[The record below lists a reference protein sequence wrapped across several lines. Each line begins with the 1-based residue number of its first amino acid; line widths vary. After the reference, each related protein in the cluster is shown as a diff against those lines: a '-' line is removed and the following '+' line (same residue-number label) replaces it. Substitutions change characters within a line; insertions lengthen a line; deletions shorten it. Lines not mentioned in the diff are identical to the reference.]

1 MYLAMKTRLMMLAL
15 AVLTSA
21 TLFSCKK
28 DDKEG
33 DSNIILE
40 KTAVTLNLGGQTTV
54 KVTAPDGILKPESE
68 DVDVAIAN
76 MGRDINVIIS
86 SKKVGGKVGETRVKI
101 ESKTGGVAY
110 INVTVKD
117 EMKTDRGIAVLGKTV
132 FVNRGVEVEVTNLL
146 KKYNGTIDK
155 VNIKSTSTALAQVRK
170 DGNRFFVTGIGE
182 GLTGEV
188 YFEDT
193 AGEKND
199 KGEFPQGSF
208 IVHVRAPF
216 LAVQSGEVGVGQT
229 KRIDLANI
237 YNNAFTFE
245 GVNNDIATVEY
256 AKELDGVG
264 KELSNGN
271 FTGIKVTGK
280 KEGTFTF
287 KLTNSDGDNGKGREI
302 SLTIN
307 VIAVDNSAYIIKDG
321 VLTGIK
327 AGVNLKGAIKLPDNV
342 TKVAATVFKNQPE
355 LTEIDFNNVTEIEGK
370 IFSANE
376 DDVLGI
382 NVNLTSITLPKVV
395 KIGDSSFRNA
405 KKLTRVE
412 LPATLTHLGQY
423 AFSNCTALQH
433 VAFRGT
439 VPPKGLGALPKTIVK
454 GKREPA
460 PEKPTA
466 TDAFDAGQIQLY
478 IPLASKS
485 AYKDALG
492 ESPFRAGGIY
502 NPRDIS
508 EFR

>member
-1 MYLAMKTRLMMLAL
+1 MKTRLMMLAL
-15 AVLTSA
+15 LVLASA

-40 KTAVTLNLGGQTTV
+40 KTAVTLNLGGQITV
-54 KVTAPDGILKPESE
+54 KVTAPDGIKKPESE

-101 ESKTGGVAY
+101 ESKTGDGVAY

-155 VNIKSTSTALAQVRK
+155 VNIKSTSTAVAQVRK

-237 YNNAFTFE
+237 YNNAFTFQ

-256 AKELDGVG
+256 AKELSAGT
-264 KELSNGN
+264 EIPNGS

-280 KEGTFTF
+280 KAGSFVL
-287 KLTNSDGDNGKGREI
+287 KLINSDGDNGKGREI

-307 VIAVDNSAYIIKDG
+307 VTAVDNSAYIIKDG

-502 NPRDIS
+502 NPKDIS

>member
-1 MYLAMKTRLMMLAL
+1 MKTRLMMLAL
-15 AVLTSA
+15 LVLASA

-54 KVTAPDGILKPESE
+54 KVTAPDGIKKPESE

-101 ESKTGGVAY
+101 ESKNGDGVAY

-132 FVNRGVEVEVTNLL
+132 FVDRDQEVEVTNLL
-146 KKYNGTIDK
+146 KKYNGTVDK
-155 VNIKSTSTALAQVRK
+155 VNIKSTSSALAQVRK
-170 DGNRFFVTGIGE
+170 DGNRFFVKGIGE
-182 GLTGEV
+182 GQTGEV

-199 KGEFPQGSF
+199 KGFPKGSF

-216 LAVQSGEVGVGQT
+216 TAAIQNVEIGIGG
-229 KRIDLANI
+229 KPRRIDLNNI
-237 YNNAFTFE
+237 YNNSFTI
-245 GVNNDIATVEY
+245 GTYDSSIATIEY
-256 AKELDGVG
+256 AKELVGADIEKENGKYTGV
-264 KELSNGN
+264 KI
-271 FTGIKVTGK
+271 FGK
-280 KEGTFTF
+280 KEGTLTVE
-287 KLTNSDGDNGKGREI
+287 LTNSDGDNGKGNKLI
-302 SLTIN
+302 LTIVVSKSDDSN
-307 VIAVDNSAYIIKDG
+307 YIVKDG
-321 VLTGIK
+321 VLLGIK
-327 AGVNLKGAIKLPDNV
+327 TGVKLKGNITLPPNI
-342 TKVAATVFKNQPE
+342 TKVARRAFAGQNE
-355 LTEIDFNNVTEIEGK
+355 LTGIDFNNVTEIEGK
-370 IFSANE
+370 LFNE
-376 DDVLGI
+376 NETDLYSFDV
-382 NVNLTSITLPKVV
+382 NVSYIKFPKIK
-395 KIGDSSFRNA
+395 KIGDSSFRMA
-405 KKLTRVE
+405 RSLTKVE
-412 LPATLTHLGQY
+412 FPATLTHLGQN

-485 AYKDALG
+485 AYKNALG

-502 NPRDIS
+502 NPKDIS
-508 EFR
+508 EFK

>member
-1 MYLAMKTRLMMLAL
+1 MKTRLMMLAL
-15 AVLTSA
+15 LVLASA

-76 MGRDINVIIS
+76 MGKDINVIIS

-117 EMKTDRGIAVLGKTV
+117 KETNDRGLVVLGKTV
-132 FVNRGVEVEVTNLL
+132 FVDRDQEVEVTNLL
-146 KKYNGTIDK
+146 KKYNDVIDK
-155 VNIKSTSTALAQVRK
+155 VNIKSTSSALAQVRK
-170 DGNRFFVTGIGE
+170 DGNRFFVKGIGE
-182 GLTGEV
+182 GQTGEV

-193 AGEKND
+193 AGKKDD
-199 KGEFPQGSF
+199 KGFPKGSF

-216 LAVQSGEVGVGQT
+216 LAVQSGEVGVGQN
-229 KRIDLANI
+229 KRIDLTNI

-245 GVNNDIATVEY
+245 GVNNDIATIEY
-256 AKELDGVG
+256 AR
-264 KELSNGN
+264 ELSAGTEIPNGS

-280 KEGTFTF
+280 KAGSFVL
-287 KLTNSDGDNGKGREI
+287 KLINSDGDNGKGNEI

-307 VIAVDNSAYIIKDG
+307 VTAVDNSAYIIKDG

-355 LTEIDFNNVTEIEGK
+355 LTQIDFNNVTEIEGK

-376 DDVLGI
+376 SDVLGI
-382 NVNLTSITLPKVV
+382 TVNLTSITLPKVV

-412 LPATLTHLGQY
+412 LPATLTHLGQN

-439 VPPKGLGALPKTIVK
+439 VPPKGLGALPKTIVN
-454 GKREPA
+454 GKRDPA

-485 AYKDALG
+485 AYKNALG

-502 NPRDIS
+502 NPKDIS
-508 EFR
+508 EFK

>member
-1 MYLAMKTRLMMLAL
+1 MKTRLMMLAL

-54 KVTAPDGILKPESE
+54 KVTAPDGIKKPESE

-101 ESKTGGVAY
+101 ESKTGDGVAY

-155 VNIKSTSTALAQVRK
+155 VNIKSTSSALAQVRK

-256 AKELDGVG
+256 AR
-264 KELSNGN
+264 ELSAGTEIPNGS

-280 KEGTFTF
+280 KAGSFVL
-287 KLTNSDGDNGKGREI
+287 KLINSDGDNGKGREI

-376 DDVLGI
+376 SDVLGI
-382 NVNLTSITLPKVV
+382 TVNLTSITLPKVV

-439 VPPKGLGALPKTIVK
+439 VPPKGLGALPE
-454 GKREPA
+454 GKDVPA
-460 PEKPTA
+460 PEIDNIRDVFSNGNGK
-466 TDAFDAGQIQLY
+466 IQLY
-478 IPLASKS
+478 IPLSSKADYDRVIS
-485 AYKDALG
+485 
-492 ESPFRAGGIY
+492 ESDFRAGGIY
-502 NPRDIS
+502 NPKDIS
-508 EFR
+508 EFK

>member
-1 MYLAMKTRLMMLAL
+1 MKTRLMMLAL
-15 AVLTSA
+15 AVLASA

-76 MGRDINVIIS
+76 MGKDINVIIS

-237 YNNAFTFE
+237 YNNAFTFQ

-256 AKELDGVG
+256 AKELSAGT
-264 KELSNGN
+264 EIPNGS

-280 KEGTFTF
+280 KAGSFVL
-287 KLTNSDGDNGKGREI
+287 KLINSDGDNGKGREI

-307 VIAVDNSAYIIKDG
+307 VTAVDNSAYIIKDG

-502 NPRDIS
+502 NPKDIS
-508 EFR
+508 EFK

>member
-1 MYLAMKTRLMMLAL
+1 MKTRLMMLAL

-54 KVTAPDGILKPESE
+54 KVTAPDGIKKPESE

-101 ESKTGGVAY
+101 ESKTGDGVAY

-155 VNIKSTSTALAQVRK
+155 VNIKSTSSALAQVRK

-256 AKELDGVG
+256 AR
-264 KELSNGN
+264 ELSAGTELPNGS

-280 KEGTFTF
+280 KAGSFVL
-287 KLTNSDGDNGKGREI
+287 KLINSDGDNGKGREI

-376 DDVLGI
+376 SDVLGI
-382 NVNLTSITLPKVV
+382 TVNLTSITLPKVV

-485 AYKDALG
+485 AYKNALG

-502 NPRDIS
+502 NPKDIS
-508 EFR
+508 EFK

>member
-15 AVLTSA
+15 LVLTSA

-76 MGRDINVIIS
+76 MGKDINVIIS

-117 EMKTDRGIAVLGKTV
+117 EMKTDRGIAVLAKTV
-132 FVNRGVEVEVTNLL
+132 FVDRDQEVEVTNLL

-155 VNIKSTSTALAQVRK
+155 VNIKSTSTALAQAYK
-170 DGNRFFVTGIGE
+170 KGNANFFVKGIGE
-182 GLTGEV
+182 GQTGEV

-216 LAVQSGEVGVGQT
+216 LAVQSGEVGVGQN
-229 KRIDLANI
+229 KRIDLTNI

-256 AKELDGVG
+256 ARELDGVG

-287 KLTNSDGDNGKGREI
+287 KLTNSDGDNGKGREL
-302 SLTIN
+302 SLTIT
-307 VIAVDNSAYIIKDG
+307 VSKVDTSNFIIEGDVLKG
-321 VLTGIK
+321 VK
-327 AGVNLKGAIKLPDNV
+327 AGVTLRGAVIIPANVKKIAKEAFKDQSVMESINLNNVEEIELNAFQGAIKLA
-342 TKVAATVFKNQPE
+342 KVE
-355 LTEIDFNNVTEIEGK
+355 M
-370 IFSANE
+370 
-376 DDVLGI
+376 
-382 NVNLTSITLPKVV
+382 PKV
-395 KIGDSSFRNA
+395 KIIGQRAFNINTQLKEVD
-405 KKLTRVE
+405 
-412 LPATLTHLGQY
+412 LPATLQKIGRA
-423 AFSNCTALQH
+423 AFSGTSLVKVTCRATTPPAVDSSFGGIRTAQNLVLYVPASSIQAYKT
-433 VAFRGT
+433 VWSGELTSNFRGLQNNGYT
-439 VPPKGLGALPKTIVK
+439 PYP
-454 GKREPA
+454 
-460 PEKPTA
+460 
-466 TDAFDAGQIQLY
+466 
-478 IPLASKS
+478 IP
-485 AYKDALG
+485 
-492 ESPFRAGGIY
+492 
-502 NPRDIS
+502 
-508 EFR
+508 

>member
-1 MYLAMKTRLMMLAL
+1 MKTRLMMLAL

-76 MGRDINVIIS
+76 MGKDINVIIS

-237 YNNAFTFE
+237 YNNAFTFQ

-256 AKELDGVG
+256 AKELSAGT
-264 KELSNGN
+264 EIPNGS

-280 KEGTFTF
+280 KAGSFVL
-287 KLTNSDGDNGKGREI
+287 KLINSDGDNGKGREI

-307 VIAVDNSAYIIKDG
+307 VTAVDNSAYIIKDG

-502 NPRDIS
+502 NPKDIS
-508 EFR
+508 EFK

>member
-1 MYLAMKTRLMMLAL
+1 MKTRLMMLAL
-15 AVLTSA
+15 LVLASA

-76 MGRDINVIIS
+76 MGKDINVIIS

-132 FVNRGVEVEVTNLL
+132 FVDRGVEVEVTNLL

-193 AGEKND
+193 AGEND
-199 KGEFPQGSF
+199 KKKGFPKGSF

-256 AKELDGVG
+256 AR
-264 KELSNGN
+264 ELSAGTEIPNGS

-280 KEGTFTF
+280 KAGSFVL
-287 KLTNSDGDNGKGREI
+287 KLINSDGDNGKGNEI

-307 VIAVDNSAYIIKDG
+307 VTAVDNSAYIIKDG

-485 AYKDALG
+485 AYKNALG

-502 NPRDIS
+502 NPKDIS

>member
-33 DSNIILE
+33 DSNIVLG
-40 KTAVTLNLGGQTTV
+40 KSAVTLNLGGQETI
-54 KVTAPDGILKPESE
+54 KVTAPDGIKKPQSE
-68 DVDVAIAN
+68 DVNVAIATV
-76 MGRDINVIIS
+76 GRDIWVTIQ
-86 SKKVGGKVGETRVKI
+86 SKQKVGETRVKI
-101 ESKTGGVAY
+101 ESKTGNIAY

-117 EMKTDRGIAVLGKTV
+117 KETNDRGLVVLGKTV
-132 FVNRGVEVEVTNLL
+132 FVDRDQEVEVTNLL
-146 KKYNGTIDK
+146 KKYNDVIDK
-155 VNIKSTSTALAQVRK
+155 VNIKSTSSALAQVRK
-170 DGNRFFVTGIGE
+170 DGNRFFVKGIGE

-193 AGEKND
+193 AGEND
-199 KGEFPQGSF
+199 KKKGFPKGSF

-216 LAVQSGEVGVGQT
+216 LAIQSGEVGVGQT
-229 KRIDLANI
+229 KRIDLINI

-256 AKELDGVG
+256 AR
-264 KELSNGN
+264 ELSAGTEIPNGS

-280 KEGTFTF
+280 KAGSFVL
-287 KLTNSDGDNGKGREI
+287 KLINSDGDNGKGNEI

-307 VIAVDNSAYIIKDG
+307 VTAVDNSAYIIKDG

-327 AGVNLKGAIKLPDNV
+327 AGVNLKGAIKLPENV

-485 AYKDALG
+485 AYKNALG

-502 NPRDIS
+502 NPKDIS
-508 EFR
+508 EFK

>member
-15 AVLTSA
+15 LVLASA

-76 MGRDINVIIS
+76 MGKDINVIIS

-132 FVNRGVEVEVTNLL
+132 FVDRGVEVEVTNLL

-155 VNIKSTSTALAQVRK
+155 VNIKSTSTAVAQVRK

-199 KGEFPQGSF
+199 KDKFPQGSF

-216 LAVQSGEVGVGQT
+216 TAAIQNVEIGIGG
-229 KRIDLANI
+229 KPRRIDLNNI
-237 YNNAFTFE
+237 YNNSFTI
-245 GVNNDIATVEY
+245 GTYDSSIATIEY
-256 AKELDGVG
+256 AKELVGADIEKENGKYTGV
-264 KELSNGN
+264 KI
-271 FTGIKVTGK
+271 FGK
-280 KEGTFTF
+280 KEGTLTVE
-287 KLTNSDGDNGKGREI
+287 LTNSDGDNGKGNKLI
-302 SLTIN
+302 LTI
-307 VIAVDNSAYIIKDG
+307 AVRK
-321 VLTGIK
+321 
-327 AGVNLKGAIKLPDNV
+327 
-342 TKVAATVFKNQPE
+342 
-355 LTEIDFNNVTEIEGK
+355 
-370 IFSANE
+370 
-376 DDVLGI
+376 
-382 NVNLTSITLPKVV
+382 
-395 KIGDSSFRNA
+395 
-405 KKLTRVE
+405 
-412 LPATLTHLGQY
+412 
-423 AFSNCTALQH
+423 
-433 VAFRGT
+433 
-439 VPPKGLGALPKTIVK
+439 
-454 GKREPA
+454 
-460 PEKPTA
+460 
-466 TDAFDAGQIQLY
+466 
-478 IPLASKS
+478 
-485 AYKDALG
+485 
-492 ESPFRAGGIY
+492 
-502 NPRDIS
+502 
-508 EFR
+508 

>member
-1 MYLAMKTRLMMLAL
+1 MKTRLMMLAL

-76 MGRDINVIIS
+76 MGKDINVIIS

-132 FVNRGVEVEVTNLL
+132 FVDRGVEVEVTNLL

-193 AGEKND
+193 AGEND
-199 KGEFPQGSF
+199 KKKGFPKGSF

-287 KLTNSDGDNGKGREI
+287 KLTNSDGDNGKGNEI

-307 VIAVDNSAYIIKDG
+307 VTAVDNSAYIIKDG

-485 AYKDALG
+485 AYKNALG

-502 NPRDIS
+502 NPKDIS
-508 EFR
+508 EFK

>member
-1 MYLAMKTRLMMLAL
+1 MKTRLMMLAL
-15 AVLTSA
+15 LVLASA

-76 MGRDINVIIS
+76 MGKDINVIIS

-132 FVNRGVEVEVTNLL
+132 FVDRDVEVEVTNLL

-155 VNIKSTSTALAQVRK
+155 VNIRSTSTALAQVRK

-256 AKELDGVG
+256 AR
-264 KELSNGN
+264 ELSAGTEIPNGS

-280 KEGTFTF
+280 KAGSFVL
-287 KLTNSDGDNGKGREI
+287 KLINSDGDNGKGNEI

-307 VIAVDNSAYIIKDG
+307 VTAVDNSAYIIKDG

-355 LTEIDFNNVTEIEGK
+355 LTQIDFNNVTEIEGK

-376 DDVLGI
+376 SDVLGI
-382 NVNLTSITLPKVV
+382 TVNLTSITLPKVV

-412 LPATLTHLGQY
+412 LPATLTHLGQN

-439 VPPKGLGALPKTIVK
+439 VPPKGLGALPKTIVN
-454 GKREPA
+454 GKRDPA

-485 AYKDALG
+485 AYKNALG

-502 NPRDIS
+502 NPKDIS
-508 EFR
+508 EFK

>member
-1 MYLAMKTRLMMLAL
+1 MYLATKTRLMMLAL
-15 AVLTSA
+15 LVLASA

-76 MGRDINVIIS
+76 MGKDINVIIS

-237 YNNAFTFE
+237 YNNAFTFQ

-256 AKELDGVG
+256 AKELSAGT
-264 KELSNGN
+264 EILNGS

-280 KEGTFTF
+280 KAGSFVL
-287 KLTNSDGDNGKGREI
+287 KLINSDGDNGKGREI

-307 VIAVDNSAYIIKDG
+307 VTAVDNSAYIIKDG

-502 NPRDIS
+502 NPKDIS

>member
-1 MYLAMKTRLMMLAL
+1 MKTRLMMLAL
-15 AVLTSA
+15 LVLASA
-21 TLFSCKK
+21 TLFSCEK

-54 KVTAPDGILKPESE
+54 KVTAPDGIKKPESE

-76 MGRDINVIIS
+76 MGKDINVIIS

-117 EMKTDRGIAVLGKTV
+117 EMKTDRGIAVLAKTV

-216 LAVQSGEVGVGQT
+216 LAIQSGEVGVGQT

-256 AKELDGVG
+256 AKELSAGT
-264 KELSNGN
+264 EIPNGS

-280 KEGTFTF
+280 KAGSFVL
-287 KLTNSDGDNGKGREI
+287 KLINSDGDNGKGREI

-307 VIAVDNSAYIIKDG
+307 VTAVDNSAYIIKDG

-327 AGVNLKGAIKLPDNV
+327 AGVNLKGAIKLPENV

-485 AYKDALG
+485 AYKNALG

-502 NPRDIS
+502 NPKDIS
-508 EFR
+508 EFK

>member
-1 MYLAMKTRLMMLAL
+1 MKTRLMMLAL

-54 KVTAPDGILKPESE
+54 KVTAPDGIKKPESE

-101 ESKTGGVAY
+101 ESKTGDGVAY

-155 VNIKSTSTALAQVRK
+155 VNIKSTSSALAQVRK

-256 AKELDGVG
+256 AR
-264 KELSNGN
+264 ELSAGTEIPNGS

-280 KEGTFTF
+280 KAGSFVL
-287 KLTNSDGDNGKGREI
+287 KLINSDGDNGKGREI

-376 DDVLGI
+376 SDVLGI
-382 NVNLTSITLPKVV
+382 TVNLTSITLPKVV

-485 AYKDALG
+485 AYKNALG

-502 NPRDIS
+502 NPKDIS
-508 EFR
+508 EFK

>member
-1 MYLAMKTRLMMLAL
+1 MKTRLMMLAL

-54 KVTAPDGILKPESE
+54 KVTAPDGIKKPESE

-76 MGRDINVIIS
+76 MGRDINIIIS

-101 ESKTGGVAY
+101 ESKTGDGVAY

-132 FVNRGVEVEVTNLL
+132 FVDRDQEVEVTNLL

-155 VNIKSTSTALAQVRK
+155 VNINSTSTALAK
-170 DGNRFFVTGIGE
+170 AYKKGNANFFVKGIGE

-216 LAVQSGEVGVGQT
+216 TAAIQNVEIGIGG
-229 KRIDLANI
+229 KPRRIDLNNI
-237 YNNAFTFE
+237 YNNSFTI
-245 GVNNDIATVEY
+245 GTYDSSIATIEY
-256 AKELDGVG
+256 AKELVGADIEKENGKYTGV
-264 KELSNGN
+264 KI
-271 FTGIKVTGK
+271 FGK
-280 KEGTFTF
+280 KEGTLTVE
-287 KLTNSDGDNGKGREI
+287 LTNSDGDNGKGNKLI
-302 SLTIN
+302 LTI
-307 VIAVDNSAYIIKDG
+307 AVRKSDDSNYIVKDG
-321 VLTGIK
+321 VLLGIK
-327 AGVNLKGAIKLPDNV
+327 TGVKLKGNITLPPNI
-342 TKVAATVFKNQPE
+342 TKVARRAFAGQNE
-355 LTEIDFNNVTEIEGK
+355 LTGIDFNNVTEIEGK
-370 IFSANE
+370 LFNE
-376 DDVLGI
+376 NETDLYSFDV
-382 NVNLTSITLPKVV
+382 NVSYIKFPKIK
-395 KIGDSSFRNA
+395 KIGDSSFRMA
-405 KKLTRVE
+405 RSLTKVE
-412 LPATLTHLGQY
+412 FPATLTHLGQN

-439 VPPKGLGALPKTIVK
+439 VPPKGLGALPE
-454 GKREPA
+454 GKDVPA
-460 PEKPTA
+460 PEIDNIRDVFSNGNGK
-466 TDAFDAGQIQLY
+466 IQLY
-478 IPLASKS
+478 IPLSSKADYDRVIS
-485 AYKDALG
+485 
-492 ESPFRAGGIY
+492 ESDFRAGGIY
-502 NPRDIS
+502 NPKDIS
-508 EFR
+508 EFK

>member
-1 MYLAMKTRLMMLAL
+1 MKTRLMMLAL
-15 AVLTSA
+15 LVLASA

-76 MGRDINVIIS
+76 MGKDINVIIS

-117 EMKTDRGIAVLGKTV
+117 EMKTDRGIAVLAKTV
-132 FVNRGVEVEVTNLL
+132 FVDRDQEVEVTNLL

-237 YNNAFTFE
+237 YNNVFTFQ

-256 AKELDGVG
+256 AR
-264 KELSNGN
+264 ELSAGTEIPNGS

-280 KEGTFTF
+280 KAGSFVL
-287 KLTNSDGDNGKGREI
+287 KLINSDGDNGKGREI

-307 VIAVDNSAYIIKDG
+307 VTAVDNSAYIIKDG

-454 GKREPA
+454 GKRETA

-502 NPRDIS
+502 NPKDIS

>member
-1 MYLAMKTRLMMLAL
+1 MKTRLMMLAL
-15 AVLTSA
+15 AVLASA

-76 MGRDINVIIS
+76 MGKDINVIIS

-155 VNIKSTSTALAQVRK
+155 VNIKSTSTALAQAYK
-170 DGNRFFVTGIGE
+170 KGNANFFVKGIGE
-182 GLTGEV
+182 GQTGEV

-216 LAVQSGEVGVGQT
+216 LAIQSGEVGVGQT

-256 AKELDGVG
+256 AKELSAGT
-264 KELSNGN
+264 EIPNGS
-271 FTGIKVTGK
+271 FTGIKVIGK
-280 KEGTFTF
+280 KAGSFVL
-287 KLTNSDGDNGKGREI
+287 KLINSDGDNGKGREI

-307 VIAVDNSAYIIKDG
+307 VTAVDNSAYIIKDG

-327 AGVNLKGAIKLPDNV
+327 AGVNLKGAIKLPENV

-485 AYKDALG
+485 AYKNALG

-502 NPRDIS
+502 NPKDIS
-508 EFR
+508 EFK

>member
-1 MYLAMKTRLMMLAL
+1 MKTRLMMLAL

-76 MGRDINVIIS
+76 MGKDINVIIS

-132 FVNRGVEVEVTNLL
+132 FVDRGVEVEVTNLL

-193 AGEKND
+193 AGEND
-199 KGEFPQGSF
+199 KKKGFPKGSF

-256 AKELDGVG
+256 AR
-264 KELSNGN
+264 ELSAGTEIPNGS

-280 KEGTFTF
+280 KAGSFVL
-287 KLTNSDGDNGKGREI
+287 KLINSDGDNGKGNEI

-307 VIAVDNSAYIIKDG
+307 VTAVDNSAYIIKDG

-327 AGVNLKGAIKLPDNV
+327 AGVNLKGAIKLPENV

-485 AYKDALG
+485 AYKNALG

-502 NPRDIS
+502 NPKDIS
-508 EFR
+508 EFK

>member
-1 MYLAMKTRLMMLAL
+1 MKTRLMMLAL

-33 DSNIILE
+33 DSNIVLG
-40 KTAVTLNLGGQTTV
+40 KSAVTLNLGGQETI
-54 KVTAPDGILKPESE
+54 KVTAPDGIKKPQSE
-68 DVDVAIAN
+68 DVNVAIATV
-76 MGRDINVIIS
+76 GRDIWVTIQ
-86 SKKVGGKVGETRVKI
+86 SKQKVGETRVKI
-101 ESKTGGVAY
+101 ESKTGNIAY

-117 EMKTDRGIAVLGKTV
+117 KETNDRGLVVLGKTV
-132 FVNRGVEVEVTNLL
+132 FVDRDQEVEVTNLL
-146 KKYNGTIDK
+146 KKYNDVIDK
-155 VNIKSTSTALAQVRK
+155 VNIKSTSSALAQVRK
-170 DGNRFFVTGIGE
+170 DGNRFFVKGIGE

-193 AGEKND
+193 AGEND
-199 KGEFPQGSF
+199 KKKGFPKGSF

-216 LAVQSGEVGVGQT
+216 LAIQSGEVGVGQT
-229 KRIDLANI
+229 KRIDLINI

-256 AKELDGVG
+256 AR
-264 KELSNGN
+264 ELSAGTEIPNGS

-280 KEGTFTF
+280 KAGSFVL
-287 KLTNSDGDNGKGREI
+287 KLINSDGDNGKGNEI

-307 VIAVDNSAYIIKDG
+307 VTAVDNSAYIIKDG

-327 AGVNLKGAIKLPDNV
+327 AGVNLKGAIKLPENV

-485 AYKDALG
+485 AYKNALG

-502 NPRDIS
+502 NPKDIS
-508 EFR
+508 EFK

>member
-1 MYLAMKTRLMMLAL
+1 MKTRLMMLAL
-15 AVLTSA
+15 LVLASA

-76 MGRDINVIIS
+76 MGKDINVIIS

-237 YNNAFTFE
+237 YNNAFTFQ

-256 AKELDGVG
+256 AKELSAGT
-264 KELSNGN
+264 EILNGS

-280 KEGTFTF
+280 KAGSFVL
-287 KLTNSDGDNGKGREI
+287 KLINSDGDNGKGREI

-307 VIAVDNSAYIIKDG
+307 VTAVDNSAYIIKDG

-376 DDVLGI
+376 SDVLGI
-382 NVNLTSITLPKVV
+382 TVNLTSITLPKVV

-502 NPRDIS
+502 NPKDIS

>member
-1 MYLAMKTRLMMLAL
+1 MKTRLMMLAL
-15 AVLTSA
+15 LVLASA

-76 MGRDINVIIS
+76 MGKDINVIIS

-132 FVNRGVEVEVTNLL
+132 FVDRGVEVEVTNLL

-193 AGEKND
+193 AGEND
-199 KGEFPQGSF
+199 KKKGFPKGSF

-256 AKELDGVG
+256 AR
-264 KELSNGN
+264 ELSAGTEIPNGS

-280 KEGTFTF
+280 KAGSFVL
-287 KLTNSDGDNGKGREI
+287 KLINSDGDNGKGREI

-307 VIAVDNSAYIIKDG
+307 VTAVDNSAYIIKDG

-376 DDVLGI
+376 SDVLGI
-382 NVNLTSITLPKVV
+382 TVNLTSITLPKVV

-412 LPATLTHLGQY
+412 LPATLTHLGQN

-439 VPPKGLGALPKTIVK
+439 VPPKGLGALPKTIVN
-454 GKREPA
+454 GKRDPA

-485 AYKDALG
+485 AYKNALG
-492 ESPFRAGGIY
+492 ESPFRAGVGGIY
-502 NPRDIS
+502 NPKDIS
-508 EFR
+508 EFK

>member
-1 MYLAMKTRLMMLAL
+1 MKTRLMMLAL

-132 FVNRGVEVEVTNLL
+132 FVDRGVEVEVTNLL

-193 AGEKND
+193 AGEND
-199 KGEFPQGSF
+199 KKKGFPKGSF

-216 LAVQSGEVGVGQT
+216 LAIQSGEVGVGQT
-229 KRIDLANI
+229 KRIDLINI

-245 GVNNDIATVEY
+245 GVNNDVATVEY
-256 AKELDGVG
+256 AR
-264 KELSNGN
+264 ELSAGTEIPNGS

-280 KEGTFTF
+280 KAGSFVL
-287 KLTNSDGDNGKGREI
+287 KLINSDGDNGKGNEI

-307 VIAVDNSAYIIKDG
+307 VTAVDNSAYIIKDG

-327 AGVNLKGAIKLPDNV
+327 AGVNLKGAIKLPENV

-412 LPATLTHLGQY
+412 LPATLTHLGQN

-485 AYKDALG
+485 AYKNALG

-502 NPRDIS
+502 NPKDIS
-508 EFR
+508 EFK